1 MSGGQGL
8 SLPRLL
14 GDGMSL
20 ELARMG
26 LDAALAC
33 ARDLQLQVSIAV
45 VDGGGHLL
53 AFARTEGTPWH
64 SIQLATEKA
73 RTSASFGLP
82 SRTLG
87 DMIDNA
93 CERIR
98 MNLMLRPDIV
108 AMGGAFPLRLG
119 NRLIGALGVSGA
131 SEEEDVICALAGC
144 EAIACHTEAV
154 LESEGAET

>member
-1 MSGGQGL
+1 MKGNGL
-8 SLPRLL
+8 PLPRLR

-20 ELARMG
+20 DLARIG
-26 LDAALAC
+26 VDAALDC
-33 ARDLQLQVSIAV
+33 ARNNQLQVSIAV
-45 VDGGGHLL
+45 VDGGGHLM

-82 SRTLG
+82 SSTLG

-98 MNLMLRPDIV
+98 MNLMLRPEIV
-108 AMGGAFPLRLG
+108 AMGGAFPVRLG

-131 SEEEDVICALAGC
+131 SEEEDIICALAGC
-144 EAIACHTEAV
+144 EAMAGHTEA
-154 LESEGAET
+154 LESEGVES

>member
-1 MSGGQGL
+1 MSGPGL

-20 ELARMG
+20 DLARLG
-26 LDAALAC
+26 VDAALQC
-33 ARDLQLQVSIAV
+33 ARDMQLQVSIAV

-64 SIQLATEKA
+64 SIALATEKA

-82 SRTLG
+82 SSTLG

-108 AMGGAFPLRLG
+108 AMGGAFPIRLG
-119 NRLIGALGVSGA
+119 SRIIGALGVSGA

-144 EAIACHTEAV
+144 EAISSQTIAA
-154 LESEGAET
+154 LESEGMES

>member
-1 MSGGQGL
+1 MSGQGL
-8 SLPRLL
+8 PLPHLESDGLSL
-14 GDGMSL
+14 D
-20 ELARMG
+20 LARIG
-26 LDAALAC
+26 LDAVLDC
-33 ARDLQLQVSIAV
+33 ARQLQLQVSIAV

-82 SRTLG
+82 SSTLG

-98 MNLMLRPDIV
+98 MNLLLRPEIV
-108 AMGGAFPLRLG
+108 AMGGAFPIRVG
-119 NRLIGALGVSGA
+119 KRLIGALGVSGA

-144 EAIACHTEAV
+144 EAIARHTEAA
-154 LESEGAET
+154 LESEGAAK